1 MRVDGVVLNAVEMA
15 TYLFG
20 GVDPVVKV
28 GDEAGDGPLEVD
40 VVLPESV
47 VGVDEQGLADP
58 MPEWLARSLVWG
70 AHGLIIKASPWPRL
84 HRWGTVTKVRS

>member
-1 MRVDGVVLNAVEMA
+1 
-15 TYLFG
+15 
-20 GVDPVVKV
+20 
-28 GDEAGDGPLEVD
+28 
-40 VVLPESV
+40 
-47 VGVDEQGLADP
+47 